1 MQDLARHLS
10 LENNVEFKLNIPFDE
25 LVLEM
30 RQSTM
35 GLHAMWNEHFGISVV
50 ENMAAGLI
58 MIANNSGGPRYNN
71 ITFYVM
77 HSTFEAYKIINCKI
91 FCPDTT

>member
-25 LVLEM
+25 LVSEI
-30 RQSTM
+30 RNSSM

-58 MIANNSGGPRYNN
+58 MIANNSGGPRYIVN
-71 ITFYVM
+71 F
-77 HSTFEAYKIINCKI
+77 HSYFEYKGVQDI
-91 FCPDTT
+91 